1 MHSRPSRSA
10 RPLRSTAQAPVAAGS
25 TAAAAPAARGS
36 LLRRAATASW
46 RPVLFAVLLWAA
58 TAAGAVPVPG
68 VPTPITLQTFVVMMA
83 GMMMP
88 WRQASASI
96 ALYLAAGAA
105 GLPVFAGG
113 ASTMALVGP
122 DAGFLLGFLPGV
134 AVIALLRSHRN
145 TAGVAATVLA
155 GARNLAAAL
164 IGGVA
169 VVYAVGFGMQAVM
182 LHMPLLTVAAASAA
196 FIVGDVV
203 KAVIAATT
211 ATALAR
217 LR

>member
-1 MHSRPSRSA
+1 MHTTDPRRSSRTGEAAALPAAAGAGLA
-10 RPLRSTAQAPVAAGS
+10 RRVAA
-25 TAAAAPAARGS
+25 
-36 LLRRAATASW
+36 ASW
-46 RPVLFAVLLWAA
+46 RPVLFAVLLWLA

-68 VPTPITLQTFVVMMA
+68 IPTPITLQTFVVMMA

-88 WRQASASI
+88 WRQAGASV

-113 ASTMALVGP
+113 TSTMALVGP

-134 AVIALLRSHRN
+134 VVVALLRSHRQASGAVA
-145 TAGVAATVLA
+145 TALAGV
-155 GARNLAAAL
+155 RNLAAAL

-169 VVYAVGFGMQAVM
+169 VVYATGFGIQAAM
-182 LHMPLLTVAAASAA
+182 LHLPLTTVAVASAA
-196 FIVGDVV
+196 FIVGDMA
-203 KAVIAATT
+203 KALVAAGA
-211 ATALAR
+211 ATALAK